1 MSIIEPIYCA
11 DLMSFCSLQSVV
23 PFLILVACV
32 KSNLIVTY
40 IVSFAAGVSV
50 AAAFL
55 LPW

>member
-1 MSIIEPIYCA
+1 MFP
-11 DLMSFCSLQSVV
+11 FQSVV
-23 PFLILVACV
+23 PFLILVVCF

-40 IVSFAAGVSV
+40 IVSFAAGVAV

>member
-1 MSIIEPIYCA
+1 M
-11 DLMSFCSLQSVV
+11 V
-23 PFLILVACV
+23 PFLILVVCI

-40 IVSFAAGVSV
+40 VVSFFAGVAV